1 MMKVLYQM
9 DIAGE
14 EDPENAAHYLKQAA
28 HLNEQEE
35 YAKTLYSL
43 YCTEREKADEQ
54 ISAFS
59 RRWSVRRMAKT
70 DLAILRLATFEM
82 LFYEA
87 CPVSVAINEAVDL
100 AKAFGGEDDSPRFI
114 NGVLGRIAD
123 RYAELDD
130 SVEEEAEDA
139 AEAESEVSP
148 EAESEASAEA
158 NA

>member
-1 MMKVLYQM
+1 MNRTDAREFMMKVLYQM
-9 DIAGE
+9 NIAGE

-70 DLAILRLATFEM
+70 DLAILRLATFEILYM
-82 LFYEA
+82 EEVPDA
-87 CPVSVAINEAVDL
+87 VAINEAVDL
-100 AKAFGGEDDSPRFI
+100 AKKYGTDNAPKFI
-114 NGVLGRIAD
+114 NAILGNIA
-123 RYAELDD
+123 
-130 SVEEEAEDA
+130 
-139 AEAESEVSP
+139 
-148 EAESEASAEA
+148 ASKGQQ
-158 NA
+158 

>member
-1 MMKVLYQM
+1 MNRTDAREFMMKVLYQM

-59 RRWSVRRMAKT
+59 RR
-70 DLAILRLATFEM
+70 
-82 LFYEA
+82 
-87 CPVSVAINEAVDL
+87 
-100 AKAFGGEDDSPRFI
+100 
-114 NGVLGRIAD
+114 
-123 RYAELDD
+123 
-130 SVEEEAEDA
+130 
-139 AEAESEVSP
+139 
-148 EAESEASAEA
+148 
-158 NA
+158 